1 MNKYLNMNAFRK
13 DVEAALKDI
22 EKKYKVTV
30 KAGNISYD
38 DLSMKMQLLVDRADV
53 DVQKENFKENVRW
66 MPGLTED
73 DYLAQVTIECKN
85 YTITGLKPGN
95 KYSIVLEREDGKSY
109 AFTHSAVLQALKRSA

>member
-30 KAGNISYD
+30 KAGKITYD
-38 DLSMKMQLLVDRADV
+38 DLSMKLQLQVDRADV

-66 MPGLTED
+66 MSGLTED
-73 DYLAQVTIECKN
+73 DYLAQVTIDGKN

-95 KYSIVLEREDGKSY
+95 KYSVVLEREDGKSY
-109 AFTHSAVLQALKRSA
+109 AFTHSTVMQALKRSA